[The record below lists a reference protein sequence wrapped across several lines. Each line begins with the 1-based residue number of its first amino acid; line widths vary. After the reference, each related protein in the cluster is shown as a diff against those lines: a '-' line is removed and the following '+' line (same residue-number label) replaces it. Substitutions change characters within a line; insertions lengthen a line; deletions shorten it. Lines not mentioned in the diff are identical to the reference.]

1 MQPSTEASRSGR
13 LDGVWRVVRES
24 GALPPFGVSKR
35 IFGSAGWTLLAGA
48 PAAHFR
54 VRRPDS
60 DRAILDYVGLPVRD
74 ELVARDATSWEGR
87 GLLLGREFCRFRL
100 ERDDV

>member
-1 MQPSTEASRSGR
+1 M
-13 LDGVWRVVRES
+13 REG

-35 IFGSAGWTLLAGA
+35 IFGAAGWTLVAGA

-54 VRRPDS
+54 VQRPDA
-60 DRAILDYVGLPVRD
+60 DRAVLDYVGLPVRD
-74 ELVARDATSWEGR
+74 ELFARDATTWEGR
-87 GLLLGREFCRFRL
+87 GLLLGREISRFRL